1 MFILTF
7 VGPSYTR
14 VMIYVIFDALNATWI
29 IIQPWKQTHYPQ
41 QAKGTPLLHLLNT
54 KFFTIISGFLK
65 RSQET
70 GAERFVGKYSN
81 ISFDIKSRTKECT
94 KSWAN
99 QRKTWRKL
107 AWRGR
112 AKGREPNLTKGFFT
126 WNKKGPKIKFH
137 AYIVVLP
144 YISSLT
150 SSKCKKLYKKK
161 STNVLGPSHAWFW
174 SREADCYKA
183 HALIRFLQLIR
194 ERVLSK
200 KKPLFSI
207 NQLKGN

>member
-1 MFILTF
+1 MMFILTF

-29 IIQPWKQTHYPQ
+29 TIQPWKQTHYPQ

-126 WNKKGPKIKFH
+126 WNKKGTKNKIPCIHRRPPIYFVVNKF
-137 AYIVVLP
+137 
-144 YISSLT
+144 
-150 SSKCKKLYKKK
+150 
-161 STNVLGPSHAWFW
+161 
-174 SREADCYKA
+174 
-183 HALIRFLQLIR
+183 
-194 ERVLSK
+194 
-200 KKPLFSI
+200 
-207 NQLKGN
+207 